1 MNNQDKKYKGIKA
14 FLIARVSDPSQI
26 EALPAQVLR
35 LNNYAERLGLDGEL
49 FSFDETAYKEDRRKF
64 QEIVKRIVKYKGK
77 RIAVF
82 DKIDRFTR
90 DASSEIVRIMKE
102 EVKKGDLELHF
113 PSDGLVFHKNLPACD
128 KTRLGMGMVFGEYYA
143 AATSDNVKRKR
154 AQIIHDGGLPQKAPL
169 GYDNV
174 TIDGKKTVIVDKM
187 REPFVRKA
195 FELRLSG
202 MSVSDITK
210 EMLRLGLTSN
220 RPNPKPVGKSSIAR
234 LFTSKFYY
242 GVMVINGKEYPH
254 KYERYITKDI
264 YDEIQRISNAN
275 YSCKFHKKTHY
286 EFAFK
291 GFLKCGVCGCS
302 MSSYHK
308 KGRVYMRCSQAKG
321 KCHNNASE
329 IDIIKQL
336 EPVLHN
342 ISINEDLAQRI
353 CDEINKDQ
361 LRAKELRET
370 QKKALRSKYE
380 ILEHRKDAMY
390 EDRLDGRITVA
401 KYDELAKKITQEM
414 RSIDDELVRL
424 EADFEDS
431 GMTVSNLLQLAIGAN
446 ELFPSSKPA
455 VKNQILRLMVSNL
468 EIQQKRLNFNLL
480 EPFAELVKINS
491 RTVWCPRLDSN

>member
-113 PSDGLVFHKNLPACD
+113 PSDGLVFHKNSPACD
-128 KTRLGMGMVFGEYYA
+128 KTRLGMGMVFGEYCA

-202 MSVSDITK
+202 MSVS
-210 EMLRLGLTSN
+210 G
-220 RPNPKPVGKSSIAR
+220 
-234 LFTSKFYY
+234 
-242 GVMVINGKEYPH
+242 
-254 KYERYITKDI
+254 
-264 YDEIQRISNAN
+264 
-275 YSCKFHKKTHY
+275 HY
-286 EFAFK
+286 
-291 GFLKCGVCGCS
+291 
-302 MSSYHK
+302 
-308 KGRVYMRCSQAKG
+308 
-321 KCHNNASE
+321 
-329 IDIIKQL
+329 
-336 EPVLHN
+336 
-342 ISINEDLAQRI
+342 
-353 CDEINKDQ
+353 
-361 LRAKELRET
+361 
-370 QKKALRSKYE
+370 
-380 ILEHRKDAMY
+380 
-390 EDRLDGRITVA
+390 
-401 KYDELAKKITQEM
+401 
-414 RSIDDELVRL
+414 
-424 EADFEDS
+424 
-431 GMTVSNLLQLAIGAN
+431 
-446 ELFPSSKPA
+446 
-455 VKNQILRLMVSNL
+455 
-468 EIQQKRLNFNLL
+468 
-480 EPFAELVKINS
+480 
-491 RTVWCPRLDSN
+491 